1 MAQNNGKPI
10 LEVKDLSV
18 SYGHVRAL
26 EKASLVVNEGEIVVL
41 VGANGAGKTTILET
55 ILGINEPENGDIFF
69 YGKSIAGQ
77 PADKNVREGLFL
89 VPEGRGVFPSMN
101 VTDNLLL
108 GAHHNLKN
116 AEENTRRVFENFPIL
131 GERRDQTAGTLSGG
145 ERQMLAIAR
154 ALMSNPKLIMVDEP
168 SIGLAPII
176 VNDIFDILIDL
187 NKKGYSILLSEQ
199 NANKAL
205 KSAHRGYVLETGN
218 IVVSGTAEE
227 LLVNPAVRS
236 AYLGA

>member
-1 MAQNNGKPI
+1 MEI
-10 LEVKDLSV
+10 KDLSV

-26 EKASLVVNEGEIVVL
+26 KKANVIVNEGEIVVL
-41 VGANGAGKTTILET
+41 VGANGAGKTTVLET
-55 ILGINEPENGDIFF
+55 VLGINEPEEGDIVFL
-69 YGKSIAGQ
+69 GKSIAGE
-77 PADKNVREGLFL
+77 PADKNVRKGVFL

-108 GAHHNLKN
+108 GAHHNLHKA
-116 AEENTRRVFENFPIL
+116 AENMERVFDSFPIL

-145 ERQMLAIAR
+145 ERQMLAIGR

-176 VNDIFDILIDL
+176 VNDIFEILIGL

-205 KSAHRGYVLETGN
+205 KSADRGYVLETGN
-218 IVVSGTAEE
+218 VVLSGTAEE
-227 LLVNPAVRS
+227 LLVDPAVRS

>member
-1 MAQNNGKPI
+1 MARNKGKPI
-10 LEVKDLSV
+10 LEITDLSV

-26 EKASLVVNEGEIVVL
+26 KGASIVVNEGEIVVL
-41 VGANGAGKTTILET
+41 VGANGAGKTTVLET
-55 ILGINEPENGDIFF
+55 VLGINEPGSGDIVFL
-69 YGKSIAGQ
+69 GKSIAGQ
-77 PADKNVREGLFL
+77 PADRNVREGLFL
-89 VPEGRGVFPSMN
+89 VPEGRGVFPSMS

-116 AEENTRRVFENFPIL
+116 ADENMKRVFDNFPIL

-145 ERQMLAIAR
+145 ERQMLAIGR

-205 KSAHRGYVLETGN
+205 KSAHRGYVLETGT
-218 IVVSGTAEE
+218 VVTEGAAQD
-227 LLVNPAVRS
+227 LLQDPAVRS